1 MLPEFSGDFI
11 QWLRGF
17 YYTATC
23 GSMTAAMTKMNRN
36 QSALTYQI
44 RSLEQEFGVKLFSGS
59 KTNRVLTEEGKFL
72 LSKAMLLFSQIDAL
86 RGQLAHLPA
95 TVKGPL
101 TISSMFSFYNH
112 VLPDLVHVF
121 SQQYPEVSFRLIPE
135 MLESKLFEDISSNK
149 VDVGILASERIPD
162 DFLAIPLFK
171 TDITLFASPQA
182 KLPPENMLDLTDI
195 AQMPI
200 VAPSVHSSLWQNILR
215 QAQRY
220 GVKLNPRHIIM
231 HQDCLVRCVSQ
242 GLGVSM
248 LDRFVLEDALF
259 AQKIQAVSLSR
270 FFRPRQY
277 YMVLSQSGAYQYPQV
292 KAFLNFMKQQFEIA
306 DEKQDTQIE
315 TIEDAEVALH

>member
-23 GSMTAAMTKMNRN
+23 GSMTAAMKKMNRN

-72 LSKAMLLFSQIDAL
+72 LSKSAMLFSQIDAL
-86 RGQLAHLPA
+86 RDQLAHLPA

-101 TISSMFSFYNH
+101 SISCMSSFYNH
-112 VLPDLVHVF
+112 ILPDLVHTF
-121 SQQYPEVSFRLIPE
+121 SQQYPDVKFRLIPE
-135 MLESKLFEDISSNK
+135 MLESKLFEDISTNK
-149 VDVGILASERIPD
+149 VDVGILASEMIPD
-162 DFLAIPLFK
+162 EFLAIPLFR
-171 TDITLFASPQA
+171 TDITLFASPQV
-182 KLPPENMLDLTDI
+182 KLPPENMLDLTDL
-195 AQMPI
+195 AQMTI
-200 VAPSVHSSLWQNILR
+200 VAPSIHSSLWQNIVR

-220 GVKLNPRHIIM
+220 GVKLNPQHIILQ
-231 HQDCLVRCVSQ
+231 QDCLIRCVSQ

-248 LDRFVLEDALF
+248 LDRFVLEEALF

-277 YMVLSQSGAYQYPQV
+277 YMVLSQAGKYQYPQV
-292 KAFLNFMKQQFEIA
+292 KAFLNFMKVQFEISSETLHDDA
-306 DEKQDTQIE
+306 D
-315 TIEDAEVALH
+315 DADIARH